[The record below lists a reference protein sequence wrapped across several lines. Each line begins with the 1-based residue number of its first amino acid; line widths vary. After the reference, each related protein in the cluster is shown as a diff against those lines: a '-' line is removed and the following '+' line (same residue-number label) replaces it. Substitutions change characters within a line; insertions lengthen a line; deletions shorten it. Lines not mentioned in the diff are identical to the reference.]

1 MTDMTPQKT
10 ALISVT
16 DKTGLIKFAQ
26 GLKNLNFKILSTGGT
41 ARHLRE
47 AGIDVTDVAEFT
59 GCPEVLNGRVKTL
72 HPKIYSGLLVDHT
85 SAQHRDD
92 LQLIK
97 SRSIDLLAVNLYNF
111 KEKAKEKSLPIE
123 QAIEHID
130 IGGPAMLRAAA
141 KNHKYCLPV
150 IDPTDY
156 DDVLSHLKQGSY
168 NSEFRL
174 RLALKVFKTTQEY
187 DGLISDF
194 LERTLENPPL
204 ASRVDALPETMT
216 LHLVRQKI
224 LRYGENAHQTAALY
238 KSSTQTTA
246 LVDAKMI
253 QGRELSYN
261 NYLDI
266 DAAASIIQTL
276 SPSPALTI
284 VKHTN
289 PCGVAVGNDLA
300 TKDLFLKALASD
312 PKCAFGGIIA
322 CNMTIDGEA
331 ALAMAE
337 IFLEC
342 IVAPEYT
349 KEALDVFRNKK
360 NLRVLKSPQLL
371 PSRAPS
377 TEPLLR
383 SIDGGYLVQSPDLAP
398 RGTSDWRYVS
408 RLKPDATTLNELSF
422 AMSVCKNVK
431 SNAIVLTSNLQTI
444 GIGAGQMSRIDSVKI
459 GIAKARELGHPVR
472 GSVMASD
479 AFFPF
484 RDCVDEAA
492 KFGITAIVQPGG
504 SVRDE
509 ESIEAADEH
518 GVIMVFTGLRH
529 FKH

>member
-1 MTDMTPQKT
+1 MTDMTPQRT

-16 DKTGLIKFAQ
+16 DKTGLIKFTQ
-26 GLKNLNFKILSTGGT
+26 GLVNLNFRILSTGGT
-41 ARHLRE
+41 AQHLRE

-72 HPKIYSGLLVDHT
+72 HPKIYSGLLVDHA
-85 SAQHRDD
+85 SAQHIKD
-92 LQLIK
+92 LELIK

-111 KEKAKEKSLPIE
+111 KEEAKEKSLPIE

-130 IGGPAMLRAAA
+130 IGGPSMLRAAA

-150 IDPTDY
+150 IDPNDY
-156 DDVLSHLKQGSY
+156 DDVLSYLKQDSCG
-168 NSEFRL
+168 SEFRL
-174 RLALKVFKTTQEY
+174 KMAIKVFKATQEY

-194 LERTLENPPL
+194 LENAFENHPS
-204 ASRVDALPETMT
+204 ASRVDSLPETMS
-216 LHLVRQKI
+216 LQLVRHKI

-238 KSSTQTTA
+238 KTPGQTTG

-253 QGRELSYN
+253 QGKELSYN

-266 DAAASIIQTL
+266 DAASSIIQTL

-300 TKDLFLKALASD
+300 TKDLFLKALTSD

-322 CNMTIDGEA
+322 CNITIDGAA

-342 IVAPEYT
+342 IVAPEFT
-349 KEALDVFRNKK
+349 KEALDIFRNKK
-360 NLRVLKSPQLL
+360 NLRVLKSTQLL
-371 PSRAPS
+371 PSRVPS
-377 TEPLLR
+377 KEPLLQ

-398 RGTSDWRYVS
+398 EGISDWRYVS
-408 RLKPDATTLNELSF
+408 RLKPDASTLNELSF

-431 SNAIVLTSNLQTI
+431 SNAIVLASNLQTI

-459 GIAKARELGHPVR
+459 AIAKARELGHPVR

-492 KFGITAIVQPGG
+492 KFGITAIIQPGG
-504 SVRDE
+504 SMRDE
-509 ESIEAADEH
+509 ESIAAADEH
-518 GVIMVFTGLRH
+518 GLIMVLTGLRH